1 MVYHVSRG
9 LPQFRCVSFLS
20 RAIRFSWP
28 LSQAPHLGTCSAF
41 PHSVLGRALWV
52 PLHHLLDLVGGRAQ
66 VPVLDFT
73 DFFTKASLLPH
84 TLLPCPETLD
94 ISPRAISATGRKET
108 ESLASL
114 GFGSFFSPNL
124 SSKWKAKLSFPWE
137 RSLWGSVSVG
147 DGLFEKTSHSSLRHL
162 QTNGPHRRL
171 RETRHWNHWRKE
183 TVGDK
188 WWSNMKLQSF
198 LPFGEANQTQMDRGL
213 QDYAVWQSHCIPAGV
228 PQVWGQM
235 G

>member
-9 LPQFRCVSFLS
+9 LPPFRCVSFLS

-41 PHSVLGRALWV
+41 PHSVLGRALWM

-124 SSKWKAKLSFPWE
+124 SSKEKQSFLSLEKGPYEVVWVLGMA
-137 RSLWGSVSVG
+137 S
-147 DGLFEKTSHSSLRHL
+147 EKTSHSSLRHL
-162 QTNGPHRRL
+162 QTNGPHRRP
-171 RETRHWNHWRKE
+171 RETRHWSHWRKE

-198 LPFGEANQTQMDRGL
+198 LPFGEANQSQMDRGL
-213 QDYAVWQSHCIPAGV
+213 QDYVVWQSHCIPAGV
-228 PQVWGQM
+228 P
-235 G
+235 